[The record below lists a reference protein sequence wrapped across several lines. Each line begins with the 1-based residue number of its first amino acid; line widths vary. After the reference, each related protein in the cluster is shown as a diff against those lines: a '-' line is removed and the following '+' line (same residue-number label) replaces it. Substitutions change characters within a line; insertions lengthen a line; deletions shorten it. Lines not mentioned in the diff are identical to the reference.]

1 MRVRCITDN
10 ISDVPSGTHVAQQ
23 KFRYFGRGAQRVHL
37 TPQKTYVVYALMEC
51 PLGKWIYVVDD
62 DYPSIWYPLG
72 YPLDFFEIMDARV
85 SKIWKPEVVV
95 SFAGERGR
103 LRTFEEWSN
112 DPSFYERLVDKEDL
126 EITIFRKRK
135 EVMDLEYPCREEFKL
150 LTYFDSRWCQ
160 CPSCGNV
167 WEDGVHTL
175 GMKRCPACTEIL
187 VDGLWTGYNIP
198 QEVH

>member
-1 MRVRCITDN
+1 VCHAIMWNCVVWRKRPYN
-10 ISDVPSGTHVAQQ
+10 ELHANKWNARPQSGGTLPGLSWQRSHV
-23 KFRYFGRGAQRVHL
+23 G
-37 TPQKTYVVYALMEC
+37 C
-51 PLGKWIYVVDD
+51 D

-72 YPLDFFEIMDARV
+72 YPVDFFDVMDARV
-85 SKIWKPEVVV
+85 SKIWKPEVAV
-95 SFAGERGR
+95 SFAGVRGR
-103 LRTFEEWSN
+103 LRTFEEWAN

-126 EITIFRKRK
+126 EITTFRKRK
-135 EVMDLEYPCREEFKL
+135 EFMDLEYPCREEFKL